1 MLSAAHP
8 IRIAALLLS
17 LLVAACGGGEERRD
31 FPPLHYDYLPPI
43 RLNVAALEIE
53 PRFVPSGTGA
63 DVSGLAPVRPV
74 DALTTM
80 GRDRLSP
87 LGGGGRAVLA
97 IQDGS
102 LTQRGD
108 AISGSMAV
116 SLTIFRDDGGQ
127 AGFVEA
133 RVSRTS
139 SGGSGG
145 LRGRLY
151 DLVVAMMSDMNVELE
166 FQIRRNLRDWL
177 NVPTAASMTVEQTPL
192 APPPSR

>member
-1 MLSAAHP
+1 MPTAHP

-43 RLNVAALEIE
+43 QLNVATLEIE
-53 PRFVPSGTGA
+53 PRFMPSGTGA
-63 DVSGLAPVRPV
+63 DVTGQAPVRPV

-80 GRDRLSP
+80 GRDRLSA
-87 LGGGGRAVLA
+87 LGGNGRAVLA

-102 LTQRGD
+102 LTRRGD

-116 SLTIFRDDGGQ
+116 QLTIFRDDGGQ

-139 SGGSGG
+139 SGGSGS

-151 DLVVAMMSDMNVELE
+151 DLVEAMMNDMNVELE
-166 FQIRRNLRDWL
+166 FQIRRNLKDWL
-177 NVPTAASMTVEQTPL
+177 NVPTAAATTVEQAPL
-192 APPPSR
+192 APPASR

>member
-1 MLSAAHP
+1 MPTAHP

-31 FPPLHYDYLPPI
+31 FPPLRYDYLPPI
-43 RLNVAALEIE
+43 QLNVAALEVE
-53 PRFVPSGTGA
+53 PRFVSSGTGA
-63 DVSGLAPVRPV
+63 DVTAQAPVRPV

-87 LGGGGRAVLA
+87 LGGSGRAVLA

-102 LTQRGD
+102 LIRRGD
-108 AISGSMAV
+108 TIRGSMAV
-116 SLTIFRDDGGQ
+116 GLTIFRDDGGR

-139 SGGSGG
+139 SGGSGS

-151 DLVVAMMSDMNVELE
+151 DLVEAMMNDMNVELE
-166 FQIRRNLRDWL
+166 FQIRRNLKDWL
-177 NVPTAASMTVEQTPL
+177 NVPTAASTTVEQAPL
-192 APPPSR
+192 APPSSR

>member
-1 MLSAAHP
+1 MLSARP
-8 IRIAALLLS
+8 INIAVLLLT
-17 LLVAACGGGEERRD
+17 LLVAACGGGEEQRA
-31 FPPLHYDYLPPI
+31 FPPLRYDYLPPI
-43 RLNVAALEIE
+43 RLNVATLEIE

-87 LGGGGRAVLA
+87 LGGDGRAVLA
-97 IQDGS
+97 IQEGS
-102 LTQRGD
+102 LTRRGD
-108 AISGSMAV
+108 TISGSFAV
-116 SLTIFRDDGGQ
+116 SLTIYRDGGRQ
-127 AGFVEA
+127 EGFVEA

-139 SGGSGG
+139 AGGSGS

-151 DLVVAMMSDMNVELE
+151 DLVVATMNDMNVELE
-166 FQIRRNLRDWL
+166 FQIRRNLRDLL

>member
-1 MLSAAHP
+1 MPTAHP

-31 FPPLHYDYLPPI
+31 FPPLRYDYLPPI
-43 RLNVAALEIE
+43 QLNVAALEVE
-53 PRFVPSGTGA
+53 PRFIPSGTGA
-63 DVSGLAPVRPV
+63 DVTAQAPVRPV

-87 LGGGGRAVLA
+87 LGGSGRAVLA

-102 LTQRGD
+102 LVRRGD
-108 AISGSMAV
+108 TISGSMAV
-116 SLTIFRDDGGQ
+116 GLTIFRDDGGR

-139 SGGSGG
+139 SGGSGS

-151 DLVVAMMSDMNVELE
+151 DLVEAMMNDMNVELE
-166 FQIRRNLRDWL
+166 FQIRRNLKDWL
-177 NVPTAASMTVEQTPL
+177 NVPTAASTTVEQAPL
-192 APPPSR
+192 APPSSR

>member
-1 MLSAAHP
+1 MPTAYP
-8 IRIAALLLS
+8 IRLAALLLS

-43 RLNVAALEIE
+43 QLNVATLEIE
-53 PRFVPSGTGA
+53 PRFMPSGTGA
-63 DVSGLAPVRPV
+63 DVTGQAPVRPV

-80 GRDRLSP
+80 GRDRLSA
-87 LGGGGRAVLA
+87 LGGNGRAVLA

-102 LTQRGD
+102 LTRRGD

-116 SLTIFRDDGGQ
+116 QLTIFRDDGGQ

-139 SGGSGG
+139 SGGSGS

-151 DLVVAMMSDMNVELE
+151 DLVEAMMNDMNVELE
-166 FQIRRNLRDWL
+166 FQIRRNLKDWL
-177 NVPTAASMTVEQTPL
+177 NVPTAAATTVEQAPL
-192 APPPSR
+192 APPSSR